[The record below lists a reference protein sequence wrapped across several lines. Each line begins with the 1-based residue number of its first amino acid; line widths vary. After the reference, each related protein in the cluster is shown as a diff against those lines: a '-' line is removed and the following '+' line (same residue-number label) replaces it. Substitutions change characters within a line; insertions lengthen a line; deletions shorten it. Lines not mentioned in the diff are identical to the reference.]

1 MSKKT
6 TNSSKKNGGCL
17 TLCLCIMLLS
27 LYWIY
32 GIIWF
37 IFLRKK
43 LADNPEMQKKSTTKH
58 AIFTALSLLLFV
70 FTIGN
75 SSNEAVEPA
84 TNVAEQEVSTEGNKT
99 LSPELTIEEDI
110 SAKDTIDDMT
120 VHFLDV
126 GQGLSILVEC
136 SDEYLIYDGGGRD
149 TSSYVVAYLKEQGVT
164 NLKYLIS
171 SHYDEDHLAG
181 LIGCLN
187 AFNVENVIGADYIPD
202 TDLYTSFMSKIDSLA
217 LNIQHPLPGT
227 IYNLGSAAITILSPD
242 SFNDNE
248 SNNNS
253 IVIKI
258 TNGKNSFL
266 FTGDAEYSSEYGMI
280 DSNIDLKCDVLC
292 VGHHGSADST
302 SQKFLTAV
310 QPTYAVISCGEN
322 NIYSHPDAGTL
333 NRLKST
339 VAELFRTDKQGTII
353 AKSDGTQIS
362 WNVSPCNDFSSDI
375 SIPEDVY
382 VSLIDT
388 TPESSTESVDSKSY
402 ISEESSIE
410 SSVVDT
416 PAQNT
421 DSGATTNNSSESSN
435 FDMYNAPEQ
444 QNTTM
449 SWVLNTNSKKIHYP
463 SCKSVAKI
471 APHNYS
477 TSNETLDT
485 LKSQGYDTC
494 GNCFK

>member
-17 TLCLCIMLLS
+17 TICLGIMLLS
-27 LYWIY
+27 IYWIY
-32 GIIWF
+32 GIIWL
-37 IFLRKK
+37 IFLRKR
-43 LADNPEMQKKSTTKH
+43 LADNPELQKKTTTKH
-58 AIFTALSLLLFV
+58 AIFTALSFLLFV
-70 FTIGN
+70 FSIGN
-75 SSNEAVEPA
+75 SSNEPVKPA
-84 TNVAEQEVSTEGNKT
+84 TNVVEQEVSIEGAIHE
-99 LSPELTIEEDI
+99 LSPEQTIEEDI
-110 SAKDTIDDMT
+110 STIDTIDDMT
-120 VHFLDV
+120 IHFLDV

-187 AFNVENVIGADYIPD
+187 VFNVENVIGADYIPD
-202 TDLYTSFMSKIDSLA
+202 TDLYTSFVSKIDSLA
-217 LNIQHPLPGT
+217 LNIQHPIPGT
-227 IYNLGSAAITILSPD
+227 IYNLGSSTIAILSPNSFSD
-242 SFNDNE
+242 SE

-253 IVIKI
+253 IAIKI

-266 FTGDAEYSSEYGMI
+266 FTGDAEYSSEYNMI

-302 SQKFLTAV
+302 SQKFLTTV

-322 NIYSHPDAGTL
+322 NIYSHPDAETL
-333 NRLKST
+333 NRLEST
-339 VAELFRTDKQGTII
+339 VTELFRTDKQGTII
-353 AKSDGTQIS
+353 ANSDGTQIS
-362 WNVSPCNDFSSDI
+362 WNVSPCNDFSSGT
-375 SIPEDVY
+375 SMPEDVY

-402 ISEESSIE
+402 ISEESS
-410 SSVVDT
+410 VVDA
-416 PAQNT
+416 PAQNS
-421 DSGATTNNSSESSN
+421 DSQATTNTSNEGSN
-435 FDMYNAPEQ
+435 FDMYNTPEQ

-485 LKSQGYDTC
+485 LRSQGYDTC